1 MVDIAT
7 GQVVDAVDDAGLFYS
22 KASLSWSVL
31 CDGARDLALRDK
43 YQFQWVGSLFTEAVW
58 TDLTSMSPHAK
69 LMNAV

>member
-43 YQFQWVGSLFTEAVW
+43 YQFQWVGSLFT
-58 TDLTSMSPHAK
+58 
-69 LMNAV
+69 